1 MMIMGNYDGMSNPME
16 QSEIFESNEFIR
28 ELSSNSNKPSG
39 VNPML
44 FLQKVDS
51 KQDYEQSSPVILH

>member
-1 MMIMGNYDGMSNPME
+1 MMIIGNYDGMFNPLE
-16 QSEIFESNEFIR
+16 QSEIIESNEFLK
-28 ELSSNSNKPSG
+28 ELSSNSNKPSD

-51 KQDYEQSSPVILH
+51 KQDYE

>member
-1 MMIMGNYDGMSNPME
+1 MMILGNYDGMNNPLE

-39 VNPML
+39 YNPTL
-44 FLQKVDS
+44 FLHKVDS
-51 KQDYEQSSPVILH
+51 K